1 MERRAPRART
11 TASWC
16 RARAVLPYPQPPAG
30 LTKEHIRVA
39 LTAQGVRY
47 AVLAQVGTSGAT
59 PAFRLSAP
67 SLEQGSVSG
76 PRLSR
81 AARGRGVGVRP
92 DGQHWRVYFS
102 FFLVLSLLFNLPGV
116 PGCPA
121 WPAKKGARRRP
132 PCAGFLKKIKI
143 KIRKKDAHR

>member
-1 MERRAPRART
+1 MRERRAPRART

-76 PRLSR
+76 PRLDSR
-81 AARGRGVGVRP
+81 RAGRG
-92 DGQHWRVYFS
+92 
-102 FFLVLSLLFNLPGV
+102 LVLDRMNNIEGLLSHF
-116 PGCPA
+116 
-121 WPAKKGARRRP
+121 
-132 PCAGFLKKIKI
+132 F
-143 KIRKKDAHR
+143 

>member
-47 AVLAQVGTSGAT
+47 AVLAQVGTLEAT
-59 PAFRLSAP
+59 PAFRLSAAG
-67 SLEQGSVSG
+67 LHE
-76 PRLSR
+76 RLSSTVVAGGPCLR
-81 AARGRGVGVRP
+81 REPWRKPLSRRSAR
-92 DGQHWRVYFS
+92 
-102 FFLVLSLLFNLPGV
+102 
-116 PGCPA
+116 
-121 WPAKKGARRRP
+121 
-132 PCAGFLKKIKI
+132 
-143 KIRKKDAHR
+143 

>member
-1 MERRAPRART
+1 MVP
-11 TASWC
+11 SKGHQ
-16 RARAVLPYPQPPAG
+16 AVLPYPQPPAG

-81 AARGRGVGVRP
+81 AALVVVSVRSE
-92 DGQHWRVYFS
+92 G
-102 FFLVLSLLFNLPGV
+102 
-116 PGCPA
+116 
-121 WPAKKGARRRP
+121 
-132 PCAGFLKKIKI
+132 
-143 KIRKKDAHR
+143 